1 MSSRLPGKGRSPRS
15 FRRTPLALGRSRILS
30 VRRACST
37 FVVISAER
45 AAVIERELASL
56 CGVEPDELRDYLR
69 GYVKSG
75 RARRTGFTFV
85 RGTHGGTYVLDPEG
99 VDELPAGNAIRPNA

>member
-1 MSSRLPGKGRSPRS
+1 VV
-15 FRRTPLALGRSRILS
+15 S

-56 CGVEPDELRDYLR
+56 CGVEPAELRDYLR